1 MKKKSRKPVK
11 GVLQEFKLVEITDPA
26 EIAELERRVRAAEKA
41 MAAREKVLAALEN
54 GEAIRC
60 PVAIA
65 EIIGRI
71 LTTGL
76 LRIRNSDGTVNSNL
90 EADHLHNLPRLL
102 VDFKPELHDY
112 YWNVERVCYIER
124 RGPEE
129 HGDPF
134 EPLWNELAKHVATDA
149 ATAWPDRFMDAARR

>member
-1 MKKKSRKPVK
+1 MKSKPRKNVPGILVT
-11 GVLQEFKLVEITDPA
+11 GRLVEITDPA
-26 EIAELERRVRAAEKA
+26 EIAELERRVRAAEKV
-41 MAAREKVLAALEN
+41 MAAREKILAALDN

-76 LRIRNSDGTVNSNL
+76 LRIRYSDGTMNSDL

-102 VDFKPELHDY
+102 VDFKPESLDY

-124 RGPEE
+124 RGPDE
-129 HGDPF
+129 HGNPF
-134 EPLWNELAKHVATDA
+134 EPLWNELAKHIATDA
-149 ATAWPDRFMDAARR
+149 ATALPDPIMVPARR